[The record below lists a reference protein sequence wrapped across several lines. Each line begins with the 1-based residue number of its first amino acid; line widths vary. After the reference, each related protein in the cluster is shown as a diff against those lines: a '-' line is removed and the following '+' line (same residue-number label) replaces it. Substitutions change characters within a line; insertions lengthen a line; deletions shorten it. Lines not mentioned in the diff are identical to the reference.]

1 MQILIV
7 SKKVLA
13 IYSDGQL
20 FNLGELQSA
29 STYSLKWLPNGFRYK
44 KPIEETM
51 LDVYTGKFI
60 VVKRYCIKPGDID
73 PYVNKEASGIDAFW
87 IKKYNEGLRK
97 FYYPDL
103 TKLAKAISSCDEAAV
118 EGFLNELQSID
129 DKISAL
135 VNT

>member
-7 SKKVLA
+7 NTKVLA
-13 IYSDGQL
+13 IYSDGQH
-20 FNLGELQSA
+20 FNLGELQSS
-29 STYSLKWLPNGFRYK
+29 STYCLKWLPNGFRYK
-44 KPIEETM
+44 KPIEESM
-51 LDVYTGKFI
+51 LDVLSGKLI

-73 PYVNKEASGIDAFW
+73 PYLNKEASGIDAFW

-103 TKLAKAISSCDEAAV
+103 TKLAQAISSCDENTA
-118 EGFLNELQSID
+118 EGFLWELKAID
-129 DKISAL
+129 EKITAL